1 MTPVRRALLF
11 IVHLLYGAFAVW
23 YALPRCKPAERGV
36 VVTSWARRALDI
48 LNVRIVWQGNAPP
61 GAVTSTLFVCNH
73 VSWLDIL
80 ALLAVRPMRFVAK
93 SEVRSWPMIG
103 WMAMKTGTLFLRR
116 NECRHLAQVKRTIE
130 SALAHGGCIATFPE
144 ATTTDGI
151 TVRPF
156 HSGLFESAVVSGATV
171 WPVAL
176 RYYHSDGS
184 LSKEAAFIG
193 DQSLISSLRRIL
205 RQPVLN
211 LAVVRLSYR
220 GRWMGA
226 TGTRDC
232 GLSRCHGHA
241 QGTGATHAPRIGLT
255 RVDVLRGRIGGA
267 FRPFARTCLL
277 WRSVSDSIRKQP
289 LTTTQVYPRLIFFS
303 QSWLPTPHVSDERE
317 SLFSLRLP
325 RKAYRETGMRRC
337 GMQLSFRI
345 DIRRYVQNG

>member
-1 MTPVRRALLF
+1 M
-11 IVHLLYGAFAVW
+11 
-23 YALPRCKPAERGV
+23 
-36 VVTSWARRALDI
+36 TSWARRALDI

-73 VSWLDIL
+73 ISWLDIL

-93 SEVRSWPMIG
+93 SEVRSWPIIG
-103 WMAMKTGTLFLRR
+103 WMAMKTGTVFLRR
-116 NECRHLAQVKRTIE
+116 NECRYLAQVKRTIE

-211 LAVVRLSYR
+211 LAVSFGSPIAADGWERQEL
-220 GRWMGA
+220 A
-226 TGTRDC
+226 T
-232 GLSRCHGHA
+232 A
-241 QGTGATHAPRIGLT
+241 
-255 RVDVLRGRIGGA
+255 
-267 FRPFARTCLL
+267 
-277 WRSVSDSIRKQP
+277 
-289 LTTTQVYPRLIFFS
+289 
-303 QSWLPTPHVSDERE
+303 
-317 SLFSLRLP
+317 
-325 RKAYRETGMRRC
+325 AYRAVTDMLKGQGQLLHPELVLPVSSEEAYATPVVPQDPAARHPARSAACVLAGDSGRRRR
-337 GMQLSFRI
+337 FR
-345 DIRRYVQNG
+345 VGSKSACCL

>member
-23 YALPRCKPAERGV
+23 YVLPRYKPAERGV
-36 VVTSWARRALDI
+36 VVTSWARRGLGHIERADCGKA
-48 LNVRIVWQGNAPP
+48 VRPP

-103 WMAMKTGTLFLRR
+103 WMAMKTGTVFLRR

-176 RYYHSDGS
+176 RYHHSDGS

-193 DQSLISSLRRIL
+193 DQSLVSSLRQIL

-211 LAVVRLSYR
+211 LAVSFGSPIAADGWERQELAAAAYRAVTDMLKNRGNSCTPNWSYPCRRGPRSNWRSFPSLGPNLPSLAVRLRQYPET
-220 GRWMGA
+220 A
-226 TGTRDC
+226 TN
-232 GLSRCHGHA
+232 
-241 QGTGATHAPRIGLT
+241 Q
-255 RVDVLRGRIGGA
+255 
-267 FRPFARTCLL
+267 
-277 WRSVSDSIRKQP
+277 DSGF
-289 LTTTQVYPRLIFFS
+289 PRLIFFS
-303 QSWLPTPHVSDERE
+303 QSC
-317 SLFSLRLP
+317 LRASARL
-325 RKAYRETGMRRC
+325 
-337 GMQLSFRI
+337 
-345 DIRRYVQNG
+345 